1 MTNRSIYL
9 TEYDL
14 RRLEPLVESARRYER
29 ADGESLELL
38 QQELDRAVLCDPEEL
53 PADVVSVNSQVLVTD
68 LESGKKAEYTIVFP
82 RDANYEERRIS
93 VLAPIG
99 TALLGYTKGSEVE
112 WPTPG
117 GVRRF
122 RIERV
127 RRPVRQRTPAKIA

>member
-1 MTNRSIYL
+1 MTKRSIYM

-14 RRLEPLVESARRYER
+14 MRLQPLVEAARRQER
-29 ADGESLELL
+29 ADMESLDLL
-38 QQELDRAVLCDPEEL
+38 QQELDRAILCDADDL
-53 PADVVSVNSQVLVTD
+53 PADVVSINSKVVVTD

-82 RDANYEERRIS
+82 RNANYAERRIS

-99 TALLGYTKGSEVE
+99 AALFGYRKGDEVE

-117 GVRRF
+117 GLRSF

-127 RRPVRQRTPAKIA
+127 KRPARSRIAEKIA

>member
-38 QQELDRAVLCDPEEL
+38 QRELDRAVLCEPDDL

-82 RDANYEERRIS
+82 RDANYEEKRIS

-117 GVRRF
+117 GLRRF

-127 RRPVRQRTPAKIA
+127 RRPARRVAAKIA

>member
-38 QQELDRAVLCDPEEL
+38 QRELDRAVLCEPDEL
-53 PADVVSVNSQVLVTD
+53 PAEVVSVNSQVLVTD

-82 RDANYEERRIS
+82 RDANYEEKRIS

-117 GVRRF
+117 GLRRF

-127 RRPVRQRTPAKIA
+127 RKPVRRAAAKIA

>member
-38 QQELDRAVLCDPEEL
+38 QRELDRAVLCEPDEL

-99 TALLGYTKGSEVE
+99 TALLGYRKGSEVE

-117 GVRRF
+117 GLRYF

-127 RRPVRQRTPAKIA
+127 RRPARRVAAKIA